1 MDFAALKQNARL
13 QLTSNIKK
21 FSIYKTTF
29 DWYAAQNT
37 VKCIKNDS
45 ASKHIY
51 LDKYHACCSVISI
64 SMHSMEPKG
73 IGKSCW
79 QDSGEKEKT
88 TSLSSSMPI
97 LRKLFKCDKSMFNL
111 EWFFRLIKPPSIWDI
126 NLNDKIFLCPDH
138 SFNWFLA
145 ARLTWRN
152 RTARKYLA
160 ATLVRRY
167 LRYQTTSSST
177 FIKLDKSS

>member
-1 MDFAALKQNARL
+1 MDFAVLKQNARL

-37 VKCIKNDS
+37 IKCIKNYF

-51 LDKYHACCSVISI
+51 LDKYHTCCSVISI

-88 TSLSSSMPI
+88 TSLSTSMPI

-111 EWFFRLIKPPSIWDI
+111 EWFFRLKPLSNRDI
-126 NLNDKIFLCPDH
+126 YLNDRIFLCPDH
-138 SFNWFLA
+138 SFNLFLA
-145 ARLTWRN
+145 APNLKKQVNEQR
-152 RTARKYLA
+152 ARKYLA
-160 ATLVRRY
+160 ASLVRR
-167 LRYQTTSSST
+167 
-177 FIKLDKSS
+177 

>member
-1 MDFAALKQNARL
+1 MDFVVLKQNARL

-51 LDKYHACCSVISI
+51 LDKYHTCCSVISI

-88 TSLSSSMPI
+88 TSLSKNIPI
-97 LRKLFKCDKSMFNL
+97 LRKLFICDKSVFHQ
-111 EWFFRLIKPPSIWDI
+111 EWFFRVKPPYKYTWEWVW
-126 NLNDKIFLCPDH
+126 KTFLSDPSPIIGYACH
-138 SFNWFLA
+138 
-145 ARLTWRN
+145 
-152 RTARKYLA
+152 
-160 ATLVRRY
+160 
-167 LRYQTTSSST
+167 
-177 FIKLDKSS
+177 